1 MPRFLDQLEWVNEA
15 KKRRAKQVINA
26 HFHAGNGCTG
36 SACVR
41 AQDVNSAKE
50 KGEKTRCRL
59 PPSQKKQWH
68 TFKVLD
74 VKRRRKVSL
83 APIID
88 AGGI

>member
-1 MPRFLDQLEWVNEA
+1 MPRFLDQLERSEQSQEKASQASNHMLISMREMA
-15 KKRRAKQVINA
+15 
-26 HFHAGNGCTG
+26 
-36 SACVR
+36 
-41 AQDVNSAKE
+41 AQDQAVNSAKE
-50 KGEKTRCRL
+50 KGEKTWCRL